1 MPNPLPFDFVTHKGM
16 ALSFPGDRAVELK
29 LSDPIGEGTMT
40 GYLLSPYVAV
50 CLVDFACEACP
61 SMMPASRFFGGGTAR
76 RAGNAVQA
84 SSASESLRGSDADE
98 WFSINYCIEGRC
110 ETDIPHVGVAVVG
123 ESDVCVSF
131 ACTSN
136 GKFEPPRSF
145 RYPLARYVGIEVFV
159 CAAVVD
165 EPEFGLL
172 REMDPDV
179 VGAWRRMGSSAV
191 FSGDEELIGQMKRA
205 GSAVRSSDW
214 TQAKLAVLELLWAL
228 SRRDCSLAKPQTL
241 LAPMQLRMAKT
252 AHDLIESAPAQ
263 PHDARDM
270 AFDMGVSATTLNGYF
285 EKVYGMTIASY
296 ARRRRIRLAQGMLEQ
311 GKSVSAAACAAG
323 YGNPSKFAAAFKRE
337 TGLTPSEFRKRSGC
351 AGRSLPSA

>member
-1 MPNPLPFDFVTHKGM
+1 MSSILKVQRPQTNLGLNFLPVRTADAWIRASMPSRG
-16 ALSFPGDRAVELK
+16 RAR
-29 LSDPIGEGTMT
+29 
-40 GYLLSPYVAV
+40 AW
-50 CLVDFACEACP
+50 
-61 SMMPASRFFGGGTAR
+61 R
-76 RAGNAVQA
+76 RAPARWCSTA
-84 SSASESLRGSDADE
+84 SMPTA
-98 WFSINYCIEGRC
+98 
-110 ETDIPHVGVAVVG
+110 
-123 ESDVCVSF
+123 
-131 ACTSN
+131 
-136 GKFEPPRSF
+136 
-145 RYPLARYVGIEVFV
+145 

-205 GSAVRSSDW
+205 GSAVRSDDW

-337 TGLTPSEFRKRSGC
+337 
-351 AGRSLPSA
+351 